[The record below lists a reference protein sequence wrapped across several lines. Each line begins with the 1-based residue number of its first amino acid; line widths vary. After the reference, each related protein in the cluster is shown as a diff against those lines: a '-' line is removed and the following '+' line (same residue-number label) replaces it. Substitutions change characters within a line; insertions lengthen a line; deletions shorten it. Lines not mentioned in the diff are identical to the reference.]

1 MGVSATLHPLEA
13 IVNGRSS
20 FSALTRQPYLDMVV
34 LAVRMH
40 RKFLLALFANPGL
53 RGVLLLCAATA
64 HAATPDFFATRLYP
78 VLDKA
83 GCKYCHYSDGVASA
97 TRLHFPA
104 DGASI
109 QMIEEFGR
117 SLVEVVDRAEPEKRH
132 FRSRLPSIAAAS
144 KKP

>member
-1 MGVSATLHPLEA
+1 MV
-13 IVNGRSS
+13 IV
-20 FSALTRQPYLDMVV
+20 V
-34 LAVRMH
+34 VRMH
-40 RKFLLALFANPGL
+40 RKLLPALFANPGL
-53 RGVLLLCAATA
+53 AGVLLICAAAA

-117 SLVEVVDRAEPEKRH
+117 SLVEVMDRAEPEKSLLLNKPTNRVRH
-132 FRSRLPSIAAAS
+132 SGGERIKRGSGEE
-144 KKP
+144 